1 MEGLP
6 NAGSARAA
14 PVNVNGLPAVA
25 SAIVL
30 GTIGVLSFIVQPGIV
45 QGFVAELG
53 LAEPQAVNLAGV
65 EMLGVAIAA
74 ILLAFVGNRLNWRMV
89 VIAGLAVAITG
100 NILSA
105 IALDSP
111 LLSLARF
118 VAGLGH
124 GLVISISFTFI
135 GITRKAERNLALY
148 LVLLLTYGAFGLWY
162 LPSFLAAFG
171 FHTLFFAFA
180 AICAAAMVTVLY
192 VPTAYHAE
200 VASNPKARQ
209 ISSALVFIALA
220 GVLAY
225 NLAQGIAWGIL
236 ALVGI
241 GAGHPE
247 QAVADALFFS
257 QILAIAG
264 ALVAVFL
271 AHRINSH
278 LAIALGIFG
287 GAASIAL
294 LVGQPSYLLFVV
306 AVCGFNLLWN
316 FVLPFILA
324 KVCEF
329 ETQGRMMSYAIALQ
343 MIGLGGGPLLAA
355 PLIAGGSYVPAEL
368 VCIAMFIASYILL
381 VGPMTSHRR
390 LLIAQPEG

>member
-1 MEGLP
+1 MEALFKL
-6 NAGSARAA
+6 GSLRTA
-14 PVNVNGLPAVA
+14 PVDVNGVPAVV
-25 SAIVL
+25 SAIIL
-30 GTIGVLSFIVQPGIV
+30 GTVGVLSFIIQPGIV

-53 LAEPQAVNLAGV
+53 LAEPQAVNLAGI

-74 ILLAFVGNRLNWRMV
+74 ILLAFVSNRLNWRMV
-89 VIAGLAVAITG
+89 VIAGLALAITG
-100 NILSA
+100 NVFSA
-105 IALDSP
+105 VALDSP
-111 LLSLARF
+111 QLSLARF

-124 GLVISISFTFI
+124 GLIISMSFTFI

-148 LVLLLTYGAFGLWY
+148 LVALLTYGAFGLWY
-162 LPSFLAAFG
+162 LPSFLDSFG
-171 FHTLFFAFA
+171 FATLFYAFA
-180 AICAAAMVTVLY
+180 AICAAAMVTVFY
-192 VPTAYHAE
+192 VPAAYHAA
-200 VASNPKARQ
+200 VVRNPRARQ
-209 ISSALVFIALA
+209 LSSALVFVALA

-247 QAVADALFFS
+247 QAVADALFLS

-264 ALVAVFL
+264 ALSAVFL

-278 LAIALGIFG
+278 LAIAVGIFG

-294 LVGQPSYLLFVV
+294 LIDEPGYSRFLI

-324 KVCEF
+324 KVCDF
-329 ETQGRMMSYAIALQ
+329 ELQGRMMSYAIALQ

-355 PLIAGGSYVPAEL
+355 PLIAGGSYLPAVV
-368 VCIAMFIASYILL
+368 VCIGMFIASYALL
-381 VGPMTSHRR
+381 VGPMMSHRR
-390 LLIAQPEG
+390 LLIARPEG